1 MILVPEN
8 EFSHLKGVAKQ
19 PYLDIRNAPKILLI
33 CNRFSEVLWCNRGVR
48 MRSYFSEREVLP
60 LAVNGHVCFEP
71 FVMVWKNKGPNFS
84 SNNPGEQEPLHHT
97 WPVFHSSFY
106 TPLCF
111 LHPSNRPFLK
121 HFASVSKQVWIQN
134 HSYDFHLQI
143 HFMIIKLSLSQRLV
157 LKPRHEETFIHE
169 LLTGAFDWFL
179 VLYWSLQGKL
189 LNSEC

>member
-1 MILVPEN
+1 MNSATWRVLLSNHIWRSELLWRFYYVIA
-8 EFSHLKGVAKQ
+8 F
-19 PYLDIRNAPKILLI
+19 PKCYDVIVVCACAVI
-33 CNRFSEVLWCNRGVR
+33 FVSVRFCLWLWTAMFV
-48 MRSYFSEREVLP
+48 
-60 LAVNGHVCFEP
+60 FEP

-84 SNNPGEQEPLHHT
+84 SNNPGEQEPLHHI
-97 WPVFHSSFY
+97 WPIFHSSLY

-121 HFASVSKQVWIQN
+121 HFASVSKQVWIRN

-143 HFMIIKLSLSQRLV
+143 HFMIIKLSFSQRLV
-157 LKPRHEETFIHE
+157 LKPRDEETFIHE